1 MAGKIMLTH
10 RTSTQPKPSGMSA
23 ARSKLYV
30 IAIVLSIA
38 LTVIVRTQ
46 FGDETFF
53 CDGVECTLGSG
64 TRWVLT
70 GLSIG
75 GPFLAVTGYLW
86 SMWLDDRDQLGPA
99 AKWSIPDAEQIFE
112 VLSVL
117 GAGLIT
123 YWLLL
128 NGPSI
133 EAVEVRQVNQ
143 LAASLREFRLE
154 AGEPVTNLVPSRL
167 TWFVIGAILSG
178 PFWFSFGSMIGR
190 ELYGRR
196 YSSLDSSSQQPAH
209 VEEDF
214 DF

>member
-1 MAGKIMLTH
+1 M
-10 RTSTQPKPSGMSA
+10 
-23 ARSKLYV
+23 
-30 IAIVLSIA
+30 
-38 LTVIVRTQ
+38 
-46 FGDETFF
+46 
-53 CDGVECTLGSG
+53 
-64 TRWVLT
+64 
-70 GLSIG
+70 
-75 GPFLAVTGYLW
+75 
-86 SMWLDDRDQLGPA
+86 
-99 AKWSIPDAEQIFE
+99 
-112 VLSVL
+112 L

-143 LAASLREFRLE
+143 LATSLREFRLE

-167 TWFVIGAILSG
+167 TWFVIGAVLSG

-196 YSSLDSSSQQPAH
+196 YSTLDSSSQQPAH